1 MYSWGLE
8 WRRDWCGGIDL
19 MKRSGGFAVEERESG
34 LVERRER
41 VVRRR
46 RRESDI
52 LSGWVWFGL
61 VVNFTE

>member
-19 MKRSGGFAVEERESG
+19 MKRSGGFVVEERESG
-34 LVERRER
+34 VVERRES
-41 VVRRR
+41 VMRR

-52 LSGWVWFGL
+52 LVGGFGL

>member
-8 WRRDWCGGIDL
+8 WRRDWCDGIDL
-19 MKRSGGFAVEERESG
+19 MKRSGGFVVEDRESG
-34 LVERRER
+34 VVERRER
-41 VVRRR
+41 VMRR

-52 LSGWVWFGL
+52 LVGGFGL